1 MDWNRCLL
9 CSSQVTL
16 NLDRCSVFWKRQDRS
31 HLNNKIHITI
41 LNFTIY
47 TELSENVLL
56 ESNQQECLLIFLK
69 FCPFSLTPHKG
80 AHIHLAKV
88 GWKTWPQVGIYNP
101 NWVAS
106 AVLLSF
112 LSQILWLGTPIEGR
126 VDGDPLYT
134 ILNTCKITTFQYFCL
149 FVCNTQFIQFFPIQF
164 PFLIF
169 YITIFCYN
177 NFS

>member
-16 NLDRCSVFWKRQDRS
+16 NLDRWSVFWKRQCRS
-31 HLNNKIHITI
+31 HFNNKIHKVI
-41 LNFTIY
+41 LHFTIY
-47 TELSENVLL
+47 TELSEHVLL

-69 FCPFSLTPHKG
+69 FCPFSLKPHKD
-80 AHIHLAKV
+80 ARIHLAKV

-134 ILNTCKITTFQYFCL
+134 ILNKITTFHFL
-149 FVCNTQFIQFFPIQF
+149 VFF
-164 PFLIF
+164 L
-169 YITIFCYN
+169 
-177 NFS
+177 

>member
-16 NLDRCSVFWKRQDRS
+16 NLDRWSVFWKRQCRS
-31 HLNNKIHITI
+31 HLIKYIKWYCISQ
-41 LNFTIY
+41 FTLS
-47 TELSENVLL
+47 LSEHVLL

-69 FCPFSLTPHKG
+69 FCPFSLKPNKD
-80 AHIHLAKV
+80 ARIHLAKV

-134 ILNTCKITTFQYFCL
+134 ILNKITTFHFL
-149 FVCNTQFIQFFPIQF
+149 VFF
-164 PFLIF
+164 L
-169 YITIFCYN
+169 
-177 NFS
+177 

>member
-1 MDWNRCLL
+1 MKTALNGRL
-9 CSSQVTL
+9 CVSYGLKQVL
-16 NLDRCSVFWKRQDRS
+16 VVQFPS
-31 HLNNKIHITI
+31 HIKFGQVICFLKETMQIPLNKIHKVI
-41 LNFTIY
+41 LHFTIY
-47 TELSENVLL
+47 TELSEHVLL

-69 FCPFSLTPHKG
+69 FCPFSLKPHKD
-80 AHIHLAKV
+80 ARIHLAKV

-134 ILNTCKITTFQYFCL
+134 ILNKITTYHFL
-149 FVCNTQFIQFFPIQF
+149 VFF
-164 PFLIF
+164 L
-169 YITIFCYN
+169 
-177 NFS
+177 